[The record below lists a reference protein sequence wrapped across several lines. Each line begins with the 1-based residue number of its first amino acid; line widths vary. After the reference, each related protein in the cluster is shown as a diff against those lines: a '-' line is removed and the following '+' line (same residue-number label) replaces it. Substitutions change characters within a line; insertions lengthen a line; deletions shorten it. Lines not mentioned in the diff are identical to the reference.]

1 MNHRDKDMKTMT
13 EEECRSF
20 VLSGFIPTSND
31 DVADIQDCFLR
42 HNVLFLTGLL
52 LDAETEEKARGLYG
66 ACLFNAR
73 EMEEYEQRAQKIR
86 EMMSKR
92 AQYIEHLD
100 YLKAQISAIEM
111 YLEQTDGQA
120 KIYGDFFK

>member
-42 HNVLFLTGLL
+42 HNILFLTGLL
-52 LDAETEEKARGLYG
+52 LDAVAYALAQNNGGL
-66 ACLFNAR
+66 N
-73 EMEEYEQRAQKIR
+73 
-86 EMMSKR
+86 
-92 AQYIEHLD
+92 
-100 YLKAQISAIEM
+100 SAIEHNGFLRVQR
-111 YLEQTDGQA
+111 YSSPQPCGCDTCGN
-120 KIYGDFFK
+120 

>member
-31 DVADIQDCFLR
+31 EVADIQDCFLR
-42 HNVLFLTGLL
+42 HNILFLTGLL
-52 LDAETEEKARGLYG
+52 LDAETEEKARRLYG

-92 AQYIEHLD
+92 TQYIEHLD
-100 YLKAQISAIEM
+100 YLKTQISAIEM
-111 YLEQTDGQA
+111 YLAQTDGQA

>member
-1 MNHRDKDMKTMT
+1 M
-13 EEECRSF
+13 
-20 VLSGFIPTSND
+20 
-31 DVADIQDCFLR
+31 
-42 HNVLFLTGLL
+42 FLTGLL
-52 LDAETEEKARGLYG
+52 LDAETEEKARRLYG

-73 EMEEYEQRAQKIR
+73 EMEKYEQRAQKIR

-111 YLEQTDGQA
+111 YLAQTDGQA